1 MLITRNLDYDAGIL
15 RATSMDDDIRHR
27 RASELFYQLLFCA
40 CIVVGSAL
48 SLGAVTDF
56 SDGMLL
62 AMCFPNLIGVY
73 FLLPVVKQ
81 ELTAFHAHATAIDAE
96 EHSKG

>member
-1 MLITRNLDYDAGIL
+1 
-15 RATSMDDDIRHR
+15 
-27 RASELFYQLLFCA
+27 
-40 CIVVGSAL
+40 
-48 SLGAVTDF
+48 VTDF

-81 ELTAFHAHATAIDAE
+81 ELLAFRAHATAIDAKAV
-96 EHSKG
+96 SKA

>member
-1 MLITRNLDYDAGIL
+1 MGNRHGRRFWRVAPLTPLSIAILCLYRN
-15 RATSMDDDIRHR
+15 R
-27 RASELFYQLLFCA
+27 
-40 CIVVGSAL
+40 SAL

-73 FLLPVVKQ
+73 LLLPVVKQ
-81 ELTAFHAHATAIDAE
+81 IN
-96 EHSKG
+96 

>member
-1 MLITRNLDYDAGIL
+1 MLPEFPLPCRDFEPD
-15 RATSMDDDIRHR
+15 
-27 RASELFYQLLFCA
+27 ELFLTSFWLFILSTLLVFTSPGA
-40 CIVVGSAL
+40 SAFGS
-48 SLGAVTDF
+48 SFHVI
-56 SDGMLL
+56 DGMLL

-96 EHSKG
+96 ELSKG